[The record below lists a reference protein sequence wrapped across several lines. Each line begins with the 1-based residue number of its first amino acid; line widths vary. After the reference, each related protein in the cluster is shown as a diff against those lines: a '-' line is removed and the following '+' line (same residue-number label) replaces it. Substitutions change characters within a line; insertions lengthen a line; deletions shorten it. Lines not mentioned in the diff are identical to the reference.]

1 MVTEVGRQPWVV
13 QGLVRT
19 ADAVSPVTAGS
30 VATSLLIYV
39 TVYAIVFVAGAIY
52 ILRLIA
58 EGPTAGAA
66 EHRPEAQRAPGTPL
80 AAAPEDKTP
89 GDPS

>member
-1 MVTEVGRQPWVV
+1 MIDLPLIW
-13 QGLVRT
+13 
-19 ADAVSPVTAGS
+19 AG
-30 VATSLLIYV
+30 
-39 TVYAIVFVAGAIY
+39 
-52 ILRLIA
+52 LIA